1 MQDQT
6 QIFGIRAIIEA
17 INAGETID
25 KVFLQ
30 KGLKGE
36 LFTELES
43 LLRKNDVNCS
53 YVPIEKLNRLTR
65 SNHQGAVAQA
75 GQHTAVA
82 GAGS

>member
-1 MQDQT
+1 MENQT

-17 INAGETID
+17 VNAGETID

-43 LLRKNDVNCS
+43 LLNRNSINKS
-53 YVPIEKLNRLTR
+53 YVPVEKLNRLTKKKSPR
-65 SNHQGAVAQA
+65 GRCSNF
-75 GQHTAVA
+75 TC
-82 GAGS
+82 